1 MSEDSLVG
9 ALTGLAAETARLVRH
24 CAEEAVREMSGALG
38 ADELRW
44 PRGLLDRTG
53 PVIPKPYKQPGQGA
67 SWHDAYMASCA
78 VSVVRSV
85 QQQGLQPVTAAAVLA
100 QAALHFRPGGYRLL
114 QVGLNAHRVVDRK
127 EWRRLGTGVLL
138 HGDLPHL
145 VSNCT
150 ALVQEGAP
158 LERRLGGARFAAL
171 LASTTLLS
179 QGLYV
184 LSTKLAASWLPNS
197 SLATDYFRAYGVG
210 FSGVC
215 MALKVIAGYL
225 READILAAP
234 RAPPLPEEFV
244 LTGGRLA
251 VWPTLLMSHL
261 LVPAASLPGHVCGIA
276 AGLLH
281 VYAARALR
289 ALRARLARRRGGAP
303 GGARRYLQDG
313 RLHVRNTGLLDL
325 GGVADHPGLGWWDL
339 GSHAALAV
347 ASLLAAAMAEKRRSG
362 RP

>member
-1 MSEDSLVG
+1 M
-9 ALTGLAAETARLVRH
+9 
-24 CAEEAVREMSGALG
+24 
-38 ADELRW
+38 
-44 PRGLLDRTG
+44 
-53 PVIPKPYKQPGQGA
+53 
-67 SWHDAYMASCA
+67 
-78 VSVVRSV
+78 
-85 QQQGLQPVTAAAVLA
+85 
-100 QAALHFRPGGYRLL
+100 
-114 QVGLNAHRVVDRK
+114 
-127 EWRRLGTGVLL
+127 
-138 HGDLPHL
+138 
-145 VSNCT
+145 
-150 ALVQEGAP
+150 
-158 LERRLGGARFAAL
+158 
-171 LASTTLLS
+171 
-179 QGLYV
+179 

-215 MALKVIAGYL
+215 MALKVGGCFGGPWVGRAGRAAAALINERQNACGLGLGACVTAAAASHPLCLPTHERKSSACAAPPPPPRTPSLQVIAGYL